1 MNNPA
6 GRRKIFSTFLDV
18 SENDPA
24 GGGKN
29 LAIFEIFQVYFHFL
43 KYVQT
48 FEHPKF
54 FSRLPA
60 REDVI
65 STMKILFFLLS
76 FFIIAAC
83 VRYKKFSY
91 FHFLL

>member
-6 GRRKIFSTFLDV
+6 GRRKKFSTFLDV

-60 REDVI
+60 REDPPR
-65 STMKILFFLLS
+65 KLKL
-76 FFIIAAC
+76 
-83 VRYKKFSY
+83 KKKN
-91 FHFLL
+91 LRKLTPKK

>member
-6 GRRKIFSTFLDV
+6 GRRKNFSTFLDV

-48 FEHPKF
+48 FEHPKI

-60 REDVI
+60 RDDPRPRPRCQPGN
-65 STMKILFFLLS
+65 SLKNP
-76 FFIIAAC
+76 
-83 VRYKKFSY
+83 
-91 FHFLL
+91 